1 MKTGPKESNNF
12 IKTYSQ
18 AGVIEIKRLLLNK
31 IKSPNAELIGA
42 FIDSAR
48 NELGSKFKEE
58 FPSAF
63 IGVIGEL
70 LHEAVRS
77 QQGAN
82 VKMIIVKFRTT
93 ISDQYMKRASNSANF
108 AKNNEIREIIDNART
123 EIFNNQIIEKR
134 ENVINRFQ
142 KWHKASEQEIREA
155 QHRREPFYKF
165 IMNKKVDDIA
175 KLLVDGHQPDQ
186 KNEAVNNTK
195 RDMQLLIIHDA
206 LIAVQLKILEIEQR
220 VREIEGD
227 KSKGE
232 PKNRFEKICNGFANL
247 IDKAQSKAKAYFSK
261 EVDIAINNLDT
272 MAYEFSQKHQVQVQ
286 KLNDAK
292 EATNLS
298 KEKPGEKSFVDM
310 LSDSRAQHST
320 FMKGR
325 Y

>member
-1 MKTGPKESNNF
+1 
-12 IKTYSQ
+12 
-18 AGVIEIKRLLLNK
+18 
-31 IKSPNAELIGA
+31 
-42 FIDSAR
+42 
-48 NELGSKFKEE
+48 
-58 FPSAF
+58 
-63 IGVIGEL
+63 
-70 LHEAVRS
+70 
-77 QQGAN
+77 
-82 VKMIIVKFRTT
+82 MIIVKFRTT